1 MRKLLKKKAFT
12 LIEVIIA
19 MAIMTILI
27 VAAMSMFNPVNGI
40 VKSLDEDTV
49 TNAVTDTITNYVTDK
64 LKNASTYNIKEYKTE
79 DLTKNSDVDSSV
91 AKIASVMFADKEL
104 NETVYCMILRST
116 AEGISY
122 TISASSAVLLTI
134 RQRLLR
140 LSTIMLMPYSIM
152 NITMTRAISSH
163 SRRPQ
168 AIRAHGAEWVS
179 TLTIPMET

>member
-116 AEGISY
+116 AEGY
-122 TISASSAVLLTI
+122 TISASSTVLLTI

-168 AIRAHGAEWVS
+168 AIRVHGAEWVS

>member
-116 AEGISY
+116 AEGY
-122 TISASSAVLLTI
+122 QLYDLGKLSSV
-134 RQRLLR
+134 
-140 LSTIMLMPYSIM
+140 
-152 NITMTRAISSH
+152 
-163 SRRPQ
+163 
-168 AIRAHGAEWVS
+168 VD
-179 TLTIPMET
+179 

>member
-116 AEGISY
+116 AEGYQLYDLGKLNSVVDY
-122 TISASSAVLLTI
+122 KTKATSLVNHTAYAVF
-134 RQRLLR
+134 
-140 LSTIMLMPYSIM
+140 
-152 NITMTRAISSH
+152 NN
-163 SRRPQ
+163 
-168 AIRAHGAEWVS
+168 E
-179 TLTIPMET
+179 

>member
-104 NETVYCMILRST
+104 NETVYCVQQLRV
-116 AEGISY
+116 ISY
-122 TISASSAVLLTI
+122 TISASSTVLLTI